1 MALFFSKFQN
11 TLLYIHTQK
20 RWYYHLMEILYTTL
34 LLQGVRP
41 CFTCYFSHDCIDSEC
56 SMCIV
61 ARKFENLFSIVQ
73 KYYYYYYSPQS
84 FEVNLNPTLLF
95 FLSSFRMTFLKI
107 KDFAFSLGLQGF
119 YMFPIVVLSGW
130 ACLVVLGHA
139 WACMSMLGRALVTFL
154 VTFEAIFCS
163 NNI

>member
-34 LLQGVRP
+34 LLLGVRL
-41 CFTCYFSHDCIDSEC
+41 CFTCYFSHDCINSEC

-107 KDFAFSLGLQGF
+107 KDFAFSLGFQGF
-119 YMFPIVVLSGW
+119 VGYNKSSVWLCIIL
-130 ACLVVLGHA
+130 CLCNRWRHQCIL
-139 WACMSMLGRALVTFL
+139 L
-154 VTFEAIFCS
+154 
-163 NNI
+163 